1 MGGAVLIWDPIL
13 QGIDEDVLY
22 GLAYPTFVYGQP
34 HVYGLAWPQAVLSA
48 VQGIKLLD
56 ELDDSP
62 GYLGVGGPELHPI
75 QTDKVVVLLYVL
87 AGLPERD
94 PLAVVDV
101 ALVPLA
107 LIVVLL
113 GSGHETALCYG
124 DGRVVCGLAEV
135 GRYHVLHAVFHRA
148 SSPS

>member
-48 VQGIKLLD
+48 VEGVKLLD

-62 GYLGVGGPELHPI
+62 GDLGVGGPELHPI
-75 QTDKVVVLLYVL
+75 QADKVVVLLYVL
-87 AGLPERD
+87 AGLLVFD
-94 PLAVVDV
+94 
-101 ALVPLA
+101 ALGVIDIA
-107 LIVVLL
+107 L
-113 GSGHETALCYG
+113 HTP
-124 DGRVVCGLAEV
+124 VC
-135 GRYHVLHAVFHRA
+135 
-148 SSPS
+148 